1 MAQLTDDCFAFGGD
15 LMSAEEALARLRAVA
30 VPVTETESVPLA
42 ACLGRI
48 LAEDVIAGRSVPPHD
63 NSAVDGYAL
72 YFDNL
77 ASDGETVLPI
87 AGRAAAGHSFEQ
99 PLRQGTALRIFT
111 GAPMPQGAGEGEAPD
126 TVLMQED
133 CREENGRVVVP
144 PGIARG
150 ANRRKAGEDIA
161 AGDRALAAGRR
172 LRPQDIGLAASLGL
186 TALPL
191 RKPLR
196 VALFST
202 GDELRDPG
210 QAAPLGAV
218 YDANRAT
225 VAALLAQAGMAVTD
239 LGILPDRA
247 ATIRDALAEAAEGH
261 DAVITSGGM
270 STGEEDH
277 VHAAVEA
284 LGRLDF
290 WRLAVKPGRPVG
302 LGRIGRAAFIG
313 LPGNPVAVMVT
324 YLRFARPLLLGLAG
338 CTETEPRLYPVRADF
353 THRKKAG
360 RREWVRASLRNG
372 PDGAP
377 LAAKF
382 PRDGAGIL
390 SSLVGSDGLVELG
403 EAVTAVA
410 PGDMVD
416 FLPFSEVS

>member
-1 MAQLTDDCFAFGGD
+1 MAQLTDDCFAFGGE
-15 LMSAEEALARLRAVA
+15 LMPAEEALARLKAVA
-30 VPVTETESVPLA
+30 VPVTGIESVPLS

-48 LAEDVIAGRSVPPHD
+48 LAEDVNAGRSVPPHD

-72 YFDNL
+72 HFDDLSPDRETAL
-77 ASDGETVLPI
+77 AI
-87 AGRAAAGHSFEQ
+87 AGRAAAGHPFER
-99 PLRQGTALRIFT
+99 PLRRGEALRIFT
-111 GAPMPQGAGEGEAPD
+111 GAPMPEGEGEKPD

-133 CREENGRVVVP
+133 CREEDGKVLIL
-144 PGIARG
+144 PGIERG
-150 ANRRKAGEDIA
+150 ANRRKAGEDIQ
-161 AGDRALAAGRR
+161 AGSRALAAGRR

-191 RKPLR
+191 RQPLR

-210 QAAPLGAV
+210 QPAPPGAV

-239 LGILPDRA
+239 LGILADRA
-247 ATIRDALAEAAEGH
+247 ETIRDALAEAAESH
-261 DAVITSGGM
+261 DAVITTGGM
-270 STGEEDH
+270 STGDEDH
-277 VHAAVEA
+277 VRAAVEA

-338 CTETEPRLYPVRADF
+338 CAETEPRLYPVRAGF
-353 THRKKAG
+353 SHRKKAG
-360 RREWVRASLRNG
+360 RREWVRASLGSG
-372 PDGAP
+372 PDGVP

-390 SSLVGSDGLVELG
+390 SSMVGSDGLVELD
-403 EAVTAVA
+403 ETVTAVT

-416 FLPFSEVS
+416 FLPFAEVS

>member
-1 MAQLTDDCFAFGGD
+1 MAQLTDDCFAFGGE
-15 LMSAEEALARLRAVA
+15 LMPAAEALARLKAVA
-30 VPVTETESVPLA
+30 VPVTRIESAPLA

-72 YFDNL
+72 YFADLSADRETAL
-77 ASDGETVLPI
+77 AI
-87 AGRAAAGHSFEQ
+87 AGRAAAGHPFER
-99 PLRQGTALRIFT
+99 PLRRGEALRIFT
-111 GAPMPQGAGEGEAPD
+111 GAPMPDGEAEGPD

-133 CREENGRVVVP
+133 CREEGGKVLVL
-144 PGIARG
+144 PGIERG
-150 ANRRKAGEDIA
+150 ANRRKAGEDVLA
-161 AGDRALAAGRR
+161 SSLALAAGRR

-191 RKPLR
+191 RMPLR

-210 QAAPLGAV
+210 QPAPPGAV

-239 LGILPDRA
+239 LGILADRA
-247 ATIRDALAEAAEGH
+247 ATIRDALAEAAESH
-261 DAVITSGGM
+261 DAVITTGGM
-270 STGEEDH
+270 STGDEDH
-277 VHAAVEA
+277 VRAAVEA

-338 CTETEPRLYPVRADF
+338 CAETEPRLYPVRADF
-353 THRKKAG
+353 SHRKKAG
-360 RREWVRASLRNG
+360 RREWVRASLGSG
-372 PDGAP
+372 PDGVP
-377 LAAKF
+377 LATKF

-390 SSLVGSDGLVELG
+390 SSMVGSDGLVELD
-403 EAVTAVA
+403 ETVTTVTA
-410 PGDMVD
+410 GDMVN
-416 FLPFSEVS
+416 FLPFAEVS

>member
-1 MAQLTDDCFAFGGD
+1 MAQLTDDCFAFGGE
-15 LMSAEEALARLRAVA
+15 LMPAEEALARLKAVA
-30 VPVTETESVPLA
+30 VPVTGIESVSLA

-48 LAEDVIAGRSVPPHD
+48 LAEGVTATRSVPPHD

-72 YFDNL
+72 YFADL
-77 ASDGETVLPI
+77 SPDRETTLPI
-87 AGRAAAGHSFEQ
+87 AGRAAAGHPFER
-99 PLRQGTALRIFT
+99 PLRRGEALRILT
-111 GAPMPQGAGEGEAPD
+111 GAPMPGGEGETAPPD

-133 CREENGRVVVP
+133 CREEDGKVVVL
-144 PGIARG
+144 PGIKRG
-150 ANRRKAGEDIA
+150 ANRRKEGEDVM
-161 AGDRALAAGRR
+161 AGSLALAAARR

-210 QAAPLGAV
+210 QPAPPGAV

-239 LGILPDRA
+239 LGILADRA
-247 ATIRDALAEAAEGH
+247 ATIRDALAEAAESH
-261 DAVITSGGM
+261 DAVITTGGM
-270 STGEEDH
+270 STGDEDH
-277 VHAAVEA
+277 VRAAVEA

-313 LPGNPVAVMVT
+313 LPGNPVAVMIT

-338 CTETEPRLYPVRADF
+338 CAETEPRLYPVRADF
-353 THRKKAG
+353 SHRKKAG
-360 RREWVRASLRNG
+360 RREWVRASLASG
-372 PDGAP
+372 PDGVP
-377 LAAKF
+377 LATKF

-390 SSLVGSDGLVELG
+390 SSMVGSDGLVELD
-403 EAVTAVA
+403 ETVTAVTA
-410 PGDMVD
+410 GDMVN
-416 FLPFSEVS
+416 FLPFAEVS